1 MYKEF
6 RFLNIRLFYEKYEK
20 EFYKKRILFYK
31 KEFNINCYHVGYK
44 LFNWMFMTSTFYAG
58 FYDYTLFKK
67 FKIRCSRKK
76 TFNFLLPILFSY
88 LKEKTNEDKLDII
101 PLFNRSGETF
111 LICHHLKYI
120 FENNNIN
127 SPIFVAI
134 HPYLKSIV
142 EMFYQDINF
151 YKIPNV
157 FWELYFAE
165 GNGLIFSD
173 KYKYYNQLSLQH
185 NHFMELETKLQKGKI
200 INFYTAIKE
209 RLDIKKENTL
219 SPQYSNIVIE
229 SAKTKMKLKKKKKPF
244 VFISPDAQSNGTCS
258 KEFWDRLPIKLSNL
272 GYDMY
277 FNSIPWNIQNS
288 YYKHCNFSLAEA
300 RYVAEQADVI
310 IGVRSGLMDV
320 ITNKTSKIICIYH
333 AFWDRGKE
341 LPMLDANKVLNGF
354 SLKYLP
360 NVNKNRIFEYNG
372 QEMSEEEIM
381 KSIIKNIKVK

>member
-1 MYKEF
+1 MNKEF
-6 RFLNIRLFYEKYEK
+6 RFLNVKLFYEKYEN

-31 KEFNINCYHVGYK
+31 KEFNINCYHIRYK
-44 LFNWMFMTSTFYAG
+44 LFNWIFMTSTFYSG
-58 FYDYTLFKK
+58 FYDYTLFNK
-67 FKIRCSRKK
+67 FKFRSSRKK

-111 LICHHLKYI
+111 LMCYHLKSI
-120 FENNNIN
+120 FKKNNIKK
-127 SPIFVAI
+127 PIFVAI

-142 EMFYQDINF
+142 EMFYPDINF

-165 GNGLIFSD
+165 GNGLKFSNT
-173 KYKYYNQLSLQH
+173 YKYYNQLLLQH
-185 NHFMELETKLQKGKI
+185 NHFMELESKLQKGKI

-209 RLDIKKENTL
+209 RLNIKSENIL
-219 SPQYSNIVIE
+219 SPKYSNNVIE
-229 SAKTKMKLKKKKKPF
+229 SAKTKIKLLGLKKPF
-244 VFISPDAQSNGTCS
+244 VFIAPDAQSNGTCS
-258 KEFWDRLPIKLSNL
+258 KDFWDMLPIKLSNL
-272 GYDMY
+272 GYDIY
-277 FNSIPWNIQNS
+277 FNSIPWNIPNS

-320 ITNKTSKIICIYH
+320 ITNKSSKIICIYH
-333 AFWDRGKE
+333 AFWDRGNK
-341 LPMLDANKVLNGF
+341 LPMLEANKVLNGF

-360 NVNKNRIFEYNG
+360 NTNKNNIFEYNG
-372 QEMSEEEIM
+372 QQMSEEEIM
-381 KSIIKNIKVK
+381 KSIIKILK